1 MRPAEIMVILAQE
14 QARARNIVAGL
25 SACPVR
31 LSRATT
37 EFGAFLVD
45 RRSGAM
51 EIRISRH
58 IDEIDV
64 LRETARHEL
73 AHQAAWERY
82 AHLGHGPL
90 WQTMASYLDCP
101 PVACAPRQVNPELL
115 ATRQRYAVV
124 CDRCGWSTLR
134 QRRSKLVARP
144 WRFACARCSGALRV
158 SELGAS

>member
-1 MRPAEIMVILAQE
+1 MLDLVASE
-14 QARARNIVAGL
+14 QTRARSIVADL
-25 SACPVR
+25 SQCPIK

-58 IDEIDV
+58 IDSIEV

-82 AHLGHGPL
+82 GHLGHGAL
-90 WQTMASYLDCP
+90 WQTMAVYLGCV
-101 PVACAPRQVNPELL
+101 PVACTSFPVNAELL
-115 ATRQRYAVV
+115 QERQRYEVT

-134 QRRSKLVARP
+134 QRRSKLVVRP
-144 WRFACARCSGALRV
+144 WRYACARCSGVLRV
-158 SELGAS
+158 SLVGAT